1 MEVLTNRQI
10 IYNTD
15 YSNACGCSGVD
26 GYSNTDGVEKKKLG
40 DKLKG
45 AYGKSAEW
53 LKAHPE
59 EAAQLKQLGGTLLKK
74 VVNGKTDT
82 TMSTGATE
90 TRNINITLPESESKG
105 LSQNAKIGLAIGG
118 VAVLGIVIYL
128 ATKKK

>member
-1 MEVLTNRQI
+1 MEVITKRKI

-26 GYSNTDGVEKKKLG
+26 GYSNAEGDEKKKFG
-40 DKLKG
+40 EKLKG

-59 EAAQLKQLGGTLLKK
+59 EAAQLKKLGGALAQRVIK
-74 VVNGKTDT
+74 GKTDT
-82 TMSTGATE
+82 STSTASTE
-90 TRNINITLPESESKG
+90 PRNINITMPEQSSG

-128 ATKKK
+128 ATKK

>member
-1 MEVLTNRQI
+1 MEVLTKRKI

-15 YSNACGCSGVD
+15 YSNACGCSGAD
-26 GYSNTDGVEKKKLG
+26 GYSNAEGDEKKKFG
-40 DKLKG
+40 EKLKG

-59 EAAQLKQLGGTLLKK
+59 AAAQLKQLGGALVQK
-74 VVNGKTDT
+74 VVKGKTDT
-82 TMSTGATE
+82 SMSTAPTE
-90 TRNINITLPESESKG
+90 TRNINVTMPENSG
-105 LSQNAKIGLAIGG
+105 LSKNAKIGLAIGG